1 MGFKI
6 TAISLSVFVV
16 SILAGHGYAHI
27 PTDTNPSADWHW
39 RPDILFVLA
48 LFGTVYTRGWLKLRR
63 RSTRAV
69 SHWQIALY
77 WLAIGAIILAVISP
91 IDALSATSLSMH
103 MVQHLLLLMI
113 VPLFFLLANPLP
125 GFLWGLPAKWRK
137 PFCRLLNPVSPFR
150 RILWA
155 LTLLPVAW
163 TVYVFN
169 LWAWHHPS
177 LYQLALRNEWVHDI
191 EHLMFFFTAIVF
203 WWPVVNPAPRL
214 HGEISYG
221 FRIVYLIAATLQN
234 TVLGMAISL
243 PEKVLYPLYETMPR
257 VLDLSPI
264 NDQALGGGI
273 MWVSSHMYLTPILV
287 LVARMLM
294 REEESVRSN
303 PPKRV
308 PSKV

>member
-6 TAISLSVFVV
+6 TALSLSVFVV

-27 PTDTNPSADWHW
+27 PTDSNPSADWHW

-63 RSTRAV
+63 RSPRAV

-77 WLAIGAIILAVISP
+77 LLALVAIVLAVISP
-91 IDALSATSLSMH
+91 IDALSATNLSIH
-103 MVQHLLLLMI
+103 MVQHLLLLMVI
-113 VPLFFLLANPLP
+113 PLVFLLANPLP
-125 GFLWGLPAKWRK
+125 GFLWGLPVKWRK
-137 PFCRLLNPVSPFR
+137 PFCRLLNPVSAFR
-150 RILWA
+150 RLLWA

-163 TVYVFN
+163 TVYVVN

-177 LYQLALRNEWVHDI
+177 LYQLALRSGWVHDV
-191 EHLMFFFTAIVF
+191 EHLMFFFTALVF

-214 HGEISYG
+214 HGEIPYG

-257 VLDLSPI
+257 MLDLSPI

-273 MWVSSHMYLTPILV
+273 MWVSSHMYLIPILV
-287 LVARMLM
+287 LVARMLT

-303 PPKRV
+303 PPKQV